1 MPRSTMS
8 LMNAFTI
15 ADRTFPLSCWA
26 EPHKTSVSSIPQQ
39 VPQDPLSIVSYLW
52 PYFACCELSRSTF
65 LAGECQRTCLP
76 KENPKVCKCIP
87 IVFQNSKKLFWR
99 IALDEKNC
107 CSENPSL
114 AKCERRAYYLRVCEF
129 LSGIGK
135 TVFCCDPNP
144 PANVISLS
152 GMMDPHHINHYHLDR
167 APVHKCSNTNFKWTA
182 PWRIVMASLQQRI
195 IFSSINAI
203 AQ

>member
-99 IALDEKNC
+99 IALDEKSC
-107 CSENPSL
+107 CSENRSSQMRKTSLLPASLWIFIGNRENSILLWSKPSS
-114 AKCERRAYYLRVCEF
+114 ERHFTLRNDGP
-129 LSGIGK
+129 SSHQ
-135 TVFCCDPNP
+135 
-144 PANVISLS
+144 SLS
-152 GMMDPHHINHYHLDR
+152 SRQSPCPQM
-167 APVHKCSNTNFKWTA
+167 
-182 PWRIVMASLQQRI
+182 LQHQLQVNRPLTHCDG
-195 IFSSINAI
+195 
-203 AQ
+203 